1 MHRCSAW
8 LILPF
13 LAGCW
18 VNQVTSFGI
27 MAERTSDWYETGA
40 VQKPLPEIAR
50 TVHEAIL
57 RQGYATPNFDDHSG
71 RIVTDWNTTM
81 SPMFRESRRSMIEV
95 EIIPVDRS
103 SYNVRIRSSVEINDS
118 SSHPGDAELAS
129 WVGAGVCDKQKPRI
143 PEAAIQ
149 LHTILKLRFFGLNP

>member
-1 MHRCSAW
+1 MV
-8 LILPF
+8 LP
-13 LAGCW
+13 LLGGCF

-27 MAERTSDWYETGA
+27 MAERTSAWYETGA
-40 VQKPLPEIAR
+40 VQKPLSEITR

-57 RQGYATPNFDDHSG
+57 RQGYSTPNYDEHSG
-71 RIVTDWNTTM
+71 RIETGWNTTM
-81 SPMFRESRRSMIEV
+81 SPMFRESLRTMIEV
-95 EIIPVDRS
+95 EIVPVDRN
-103 SYNVRIRSSVEINDS
+103 SYNVKVRSSVEVNDS

-149 LHTILKLRFFGLNP
+149 LHSVLKLRFFGMNP

>member
-1 MHRCSAW
+1 MHRHWAW
-8 LILPF
+8 MVLP
-13 LAGCW
+13 LLGGCF

-27 MAERTSDWYETGA
+27 MAERTSAWYETGA

-50 TVHEAIL
+50 TVHDAIL
-57 RQGYATPNFDDHSG
+57 RQGYVMPTFDDRSG
-71 RIVTDWNTTM
+71 RIVTGWNTTM
-81 SPMFRESRRSMIEV
+81 SPMFRESLRSMIEV
-95 EIIPVDRS
+95 EIVPVDQS
-103 SYNVRIRSSVEINDS
+103 SYNVRIRSSVEVNDS

>member
-1 MHRCSAW
+1 MV
-8 LILPF
+8 LP
-13 LAGCW
+13 LLGGCI

-27 MAERTSDWYETGA
+27 MAERTSNWYETGA
-40 VQKPLPEIAR
+40 VQKPLPEISR

-57 RQGYATPNFDDHSG
+57 RQGYVTPNFDDHSG
-71 RIVTDWNTTM
+71 YIVTGWNTTM
-81 SPMFRESRRSMIEV
+81 SPMFRESVRSMIEV
-95 EIIPVDRS
+95 QIVPVDPN
-103 SYNVRIRSSVEINDS
+103 SYNVRIRSSVEVNDS

-149 LHTILKLRFFGLNP
+149 LHTMLKLRFFGFNQ